1 MQDAS
6 RPSEAV
12 VTVSEERAVSRLVRV
27 PTSRVRVRTRVV
39 TEVVRVDVEVR
50 RQELVLEQVPVDED
64 EARAAATTDLG
75 EPEEVV
81 VVLHE
86 EVPVVTTETRP
97 VERVTVRARR
107 VESTTPVTVDLSREV
122 VEVVEGEQ
130 GTGRG

>member
-1 MQDAS
+1 VQDAS

-27 PTSRVRVRTRVV
+27 PTERVRVRTRVV

-50 RQELVLEQVPVDED
+50 RQELVVEREPVDEG
-64 EARAAATTDLG
+64 EALAAATTDLG

-86 EVPVVTTETRP
+86 EVPVVGVETRA

-107 VESTTPVTVDLSREV
+107 VEGTTPVTVDLAREV
-122 VEVVEGEQ
+122 VEVEQ
-130 GTGRG
+130 DAGRG

>member
-27 PTSRVRVRTRVV
+27 PVERVRVRTRVV

-50 RQELVLEQVPVDED
+50 RQELVVERVPVDED

-122 VEVVEGEQ
+122 VEVEQ
-130 GTGRG
+130 DAGRG

>member
-1 MQDAS
+1 
-6 RPSEAV
+6 
-12 VTVSEERAVSRLVRV
+12 
-27 PTSRVRVRTRVV
+27 
-39 TEVVRVDVEVR
+39 VDVEVR
-50 RQELVLEQVPVDED
+50 RQELVVERVPVDED

-122 VEVVEGEQ
+122 VEVEQ
-130 GTGRG
+130 DAGRG

>member
-1 MQDAS
+1 VQDAS

-27 PTSRVRVRTRVV
+27 PVERVRVRTRVV

-50 RQELVLEQVPVDED
+50 RQELVVERVPVAEV
-64 EARAAATTDLG
+64 EASAAATTDLG
-75 EPEEVV
+75 EPEQVV

-86 EVPVVTTETRP
+86 EVPVVTTEVRP

-122 VEVVEGEQ
+122 VEVEQ
-130 GTGRG
+130 DAGRG

>member
-1 MQDAS
+1 
-6 RPSEAV
+6 V

-27 PTSRVRVRTRVV
+27 PVERVRVRTRVV

-50 RQELVLEQVPVDED
+50 RQELVVERVPVDQV
-64 EARAAATTDLG
+64 EASAAATTDLG
-75 EPEEVV
+75 EPGQVV

-86 EVPVVTTETRP
+86 EVPVVTTEVRP

-122 VEVVEGEQ
+122 VEVEQ
-130 GTGRG
+130 DAGRG

>member
-1 MQDAS
+1 VQDAS

-27 PTSRVRVRTRVV
+27 PVERVRVRTRVV

-50 RQELVLEQVPVDED
+50 RQELVVERVPVDEV
-64 EARAAATTDLG
+64 EASAAATTDLG
-75 EPEEVV
+75 EPEQVV

-86 EVPVVTTETRP
+86 EVPVVTTEIRP

-122 VEVVEGEQ
+122 VEVEQ
-130 GTGRG
+130 DAGRG

>member
-1 MQDAS
+1 VQDAS

-27 PTSRVRVRTRVV
+27 PVERVRVRTRVV

-50 RQELVLEQVPVDED
+50 RQELVVERVPVDQV
-64 EARAAATTDLG
+64 EASAAATTDLG
-75 EPEEVV
+75 EPEQVV

-86 EVPVVTTETRP
+86 EVPVVTTEVRP

-122 VEVVEGEQ
+122 VEVEQ
-130 GTGRG
+130 DAGRG

>member
-27 PTSRVRVRTRVV
+27 PVERVRVRTRVV

-50 RQELVLEQVPVDED
+50 RQELVVERVPVDQV
-64 EARAAATTDLG
+64 EASAAATTDLG
-75 EPEEVV
+75 EPEQVV

-86 EVPVVTTETRP
+86 EVPVVTTEVRP

-122 VEVVEGEQ
+122 VEVEQ
-130 GTGRG
+130 DAGRG

>member
-27 PTSRVRVRTRVV
+27 PVERVRVRTRVV

-50 RQELVLEQVPVDED
+50 RQELVVERVPVDQV
-64 EARAAATTDLG
+64 EAGAAATTDLG
-75 EPEEVV
+75 EPEQVV

-86 EVPVVTTETRP
+86 EVPVVTTEIRP

-122 VEVVEGEQ
+122 VEVEQ
-130 GTGRG
+130 DAGRG

>member
-50 RQELVLEQVPVDED
+50 RQELVLEQVPVDEG